1 MHPADKL
8 SASEL
13 DFLPALMRADRDTAK
28 PKVRPPQ
35 QPKHEGNRA
44 DSSADHSQISFSC
57 SAPLLQLLRR
67 ALDRFTNANIGGAA
81 AKISTHRFFNVRVGW
96 FRSSFQQRDRAHNLS
111 ALTVAALH
119 YVFVYPGILHR
130 TTDRILSDAFN
141 GNDRP
146 ITNQRHRH
154 DARACSDA
162 G

>member
-57 SAPLLQLLRR
+57 SVPLLQLLRR

-81 AKISTHRFFNVRVGW
+81 AKISTHRLLNIHVR
-96 FRSSFQQRDRAHNLS
+96 RLRYIFQQRDGAHNLS
-111 ALTVAALH
+111 ALTIPALH
-119 YVFVYPGILHR
+119 YVLFYPGFLHCA
-130 TTDRILSDAFN
+130 TDRILSDAFN
-141 GNDRP
+141 CNDRP
-146 ITNQRHRH
+146 ITNHRYRH
-154 DARACSDA
+154 
-162 G
+162 